1 MADFSQVEVVE
12 NGSGGMT
19 LIFDLDDQTIKEL
32 EGVLQVSHTSPLF
45 AQHFQTFVEAGLS
58 SYLTTRGGL
67 DE

>member
-32 EGVLQVSHTSPLF
+32 EDVLQVSHTSPSF
-45 AQHFQTFVEAGLS
+45 AQHFQAFVESGLS
-58 SYLTTRGGL
+58 SYLNTRGTPN
-67 DE
+67 E